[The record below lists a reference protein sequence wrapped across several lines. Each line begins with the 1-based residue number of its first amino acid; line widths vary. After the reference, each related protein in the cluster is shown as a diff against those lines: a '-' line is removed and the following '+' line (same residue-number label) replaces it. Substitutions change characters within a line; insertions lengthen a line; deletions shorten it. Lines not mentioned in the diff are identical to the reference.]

1 MKRGEALGP
10 TVGKHHVAGADAHT
24 QAGAGVGGHVGRP
37 CSIKCSRTA
46 SIAASFRRSMR
57 ASPWLVSQL
66 HEISGWA
73 APAGVYP
80 GRRANPQ
87 RKPNFQTSGYGASLV
102 ANAIMLSNVVDM
114 SDAIE
119 AMVDAGAAV
128 TPELLSATSPYLRV
142 HIRRLGQYVF
152 DMTDLPGPLDPRP
165 PPLAKA
171 LRPLFTRILNL
182 PLHGQTV

>member
-1 MKRGEALGP
+1 
-10 TVGKHHVAGADAHT
+10 
-24 QAGAGVGGHVGRP
+24 
-37 CSIKCSRTA
+37 
-46 SIAASFRRSMR
+46 
-57 ASPWLVSQL
+57 
-66 HEISGWA
+66 
-73 APAGVYP
+73 
-80 GRRANPQ
+80 
-87 RKPNFQTSGYGASLV
+87 
-102 ANAIMLSNVVDM
+102 MLSNVVDM

-128 TPELLSATSPYLRV
+128 TPELLSATSPYLRE

-171 LRPLFTRILNL
+171 LRPLFTRIPNL